1 MIYQN
6 FLFLDLH
13 KKTPNKISELY
24 LDNKPVSG
32 PIRPSTLLDANKPL
46 CYLYN
51 VVYNKLTC
59 IVNKIYY
66 EFIVDFDANPK
77 VICNSYNLASGVSSS
92 SIILICLSHKLPF
105 KLIFK
110 VTKIRKRDKYSH
122 RTYDLL
128 YNKSKYIFGNSLC
141 DCYFYG
147 YNLIPRFVQVNK
159 DMTEEYKLSKTEDI
173 TYGIYRFYNEQI
185 ITLGEKINIIFKLV
199 SFLIFLQMKGYW
211 LYDFSIVNIKFDKIF
226 GELILVLIDFD
237 YKLFSKYKTVHNKE
251 TFIQIFD
258 EITTSPWFS
267 CCLKKQLAILLGLL
281 DDLFVKEI
289 YEKADKMEEQ
299 IIKDKVYR
307 DKDQVFRDKFYKF
320 KLVYP
325 LLMQRFREV
334 TQPNIRIEGKH
345 SYFLTKYPIYF
356 DKFNYFTLIDLI
368 IHLFFKIN
376 GTHADG
382 TSYKYNFDQLLYG
395 ETIGVSK
402 FKLHK
407 FTKAVER
414 GTRSLIDHFRAT
426 QNLNDLRILK
436 CLLYGTFERDVYINP
451 VFEKNDDVDKELSD
465 IINFL
470 LFDNVSEC
478 GIFAPDYENIA
489 NLYLIL
495 KFIQNKFKLGTNLFE
510 SHKHNLDLNIG
521 TDEILTTTVE
531 DYERL
536 FNDSFKITNIGQDVI
551 DFFIRNKILSG
562 IPNINN
568 LSYDKWSLLRLVEQL
583 LDRPD
588 NRTIENL
595 ENPPKNSTLPQNY
608 YIYIDESGKKQIVT
622 KWKKNS
628 QPTVAQPTVAQP
640 TVTQPTVAQPTVAQ
654 PTVAQPTVAQPIS
667 QSKESSIN
675 SSVRKKLEL
684 KPRTIQSSSTVAQ
697 PTTDKPTTDK
707 PRRTLE
713 MLDKEWNLEKD
724 EHLTEDMPD
733 FEELITQQ
741 QSPIGLYYDK
751 ISGKKEKIDI
761 QPFSPLNVGQL
772 YDKTAEY
779 MEVLK
784 GIQSSKYREYIT
796 PEQQFLNK
804 TPMRLYAILLAY
816 HIKNGLSLNIQTEK
830 PETIFTTEKP
840 KSISTTEKPETKSTT
855 EKPKP
860 ISTIKKP
867 ISTPKDT
874 GIDPDAIY
882 GHTSQALGNPIVAY
896 KYFKYKDKYLKL
908 KNQLN
913 N

>member
-13 KKTPNKISELY
+13 NKTPNNISELY

-59 IVNKIYY
+59 TVNRIYY

-110 VTKIRKRDKYSH
+110 VTKIRKRDKYTH
-122 RTYDLL
+122 RTYDLF

-211 LYDFSIVNIKFDKIF
+211 LYDFSIANIKFDKIF

-267 CCLKKQLAILLGLL
+267 CCLKKQLDILLGLL

-299 IIKDKVYR
+299 MMKDKVYR
-307 DKDQVFRDKFYKF
+307 DKDQVFRDKIYKF

-325 LLMQRFREV
+325 LLIQRFREV

-356 DKFNYFTLIDLI
+356 DKFNYFTLVDLI
-368 IHLFFKIN
+368 INLFFKIN

-407 FTKAVER
+407 FTKAVKR
-414 GTRSLIDHFRAT
+414 GTRFIDHFRAT

-521 TDEILTTTVE
+521 TDEVLTTTVE

-568 LSYDKWSLLRLVEQL
+568 LSYEEWSLLRLVEQL

-608 YIYIDESGKKQIVT
+608 YIYIDEFGKEQIVT

-640 TVTQPTVAQPTVAQ
+640 
-654 PTVAQPTVAQPIS
+654 IS
-667 QSKESSIN
+667 QSKESSN

-684 KPRTIQSSSTVAQ
+684 KPRTIQSSSTDAQ
-697 PTTDKPTTDK
+697 PTTDKQITDKSTTDK
-707 PRRTLE
+707 QITDKQTTDKSRRTLE

-741 QSPIGLYYDK
+741 QSPIGLDYDK

-816 HIKNGLSLNIQTEK
+816 RIKNGLSLNIQTEK
-830 PETIFTTEKP
+830 PETI
-840 KSISTTEKPETKSTT
+840 STTEKPETKSTT
-855 EKPKP
+855 EKPKS
-860 ISTIKKP
+860 ISTTEKP
-867 ISTPKDT
+867 KSRSTPKDT
-874 GIDPDAIY
+874 GIDLGVIFGQGPL
-882 GHTSQALGNPIVAY
+882 SQHDPIVAY